1 MKLSKGTRITLLV
14 VLLLVID
21 QVIKILVKTN
31 MTLGQSI
38 HVSGNWFQILFIENN
53 GMAFGLQFGE
63 GVGKLLLSLCRLVL
77 IGLIIFYMRR
87 LLKRSGTPTGVLVG
101 LAFILCGAI
110 GNMID
115 SMFYGLIFSASGPGT
130 VASLG
135 GHYAPFLY
143 GKVVDM
149 FYFPLFEWYWPDW
162 VPMFGGKHAEF
173 FNAIFNVA
181 DASVCVGIALL
192 FIDQL
197 KNDKKKTDEE
207 AEKEEVAVV
216 EGELASTKA
225 DF

>member
-63 GVGKLLLSLCRLVL
+63 GIGKLLLSLCRLVL

-130 VASLG
+130 VATFG

-149 FYFPLFEWYWPDW
+149 FYFPIIDTTLPESFPIWPGRHFIFFRPIFNFADSCITCGAIYLLLFQWK
-162 VPMFGGKHAEF
+162 FFAGGGK
-173 FNAIFNVA
+173 
-181 DASVCVGIALL
+181 
-192 FIDQL
+192 
-197 KNDKKKTDEE
+197 EE
-207 AEKEEVAVV
+207 N
-216 EGELASTKA
+216 S
-225 DF
+225 

>member
-63 GVGKLLLSLCRLVL
+63 GIGKLLLSLCRLVL

-130 VASLG
+130 VATLG

-149 FYFPLFEWYWPDW
+149 FYFPIIDTTLPESFPIWPGRHFIFFRPIFNFADSCITCGAIYLLLFQWK
-162 VPMFGGKHAEF
+162 FFAGGGK
-173 FNAIFNVA
+173 
-181 DASVCVGIALL
+181 
-192 FIDQL
+192 
-197 KNDKKKTDEE
+197 EE
-207 AEKEEVAVV
+207 N
-216 EGELASTKA
+216 S
-225 DF
+225 

>member
-130 VASLG
+130 VATLG

-149 FYFPLFEWYWPDW
+149 FYFPIIDTTLPESFPIWPGRHFIFFRPIFNFADSCITCGAIYLLLFQWK
-162 VPMFGGKHAEF
+162 FFAGGGK
-173 FNAIFNVA
+173 
-181 DASVCVGIALL
+181 
-192 FIDQL
+192 
-197 KNDKKKTDEE
+197 EE
-207 AEKEEVAVV
+207 N
-216 EGELASTKA
+216 S
-225 DF
+225 